1 MWLLDA
7 LPVLS
12 ANMYFQV
19 PLVDYLLS
27 YMEILGH
34 QNAHPHQQKWL
45 YTFVELQEGH
55 NKQSVDVHTF
65 GDLSD

>member
-1 MWLLDA
+1 MEPLPKPVNSVIYMWLLDA

-12 ANMYFQV
+12 ANMYLQV

-27 YMEILGH
+27 CILVH

-45 YTFVELQEGH
+45 HMFVELQESP
-55 NKQSVDVHTF
+55 NK
-65 GDLSD
+65 

>member
-12 ANMYFQV
+12 ANIYLQV

-27 YMEILGH
+27 YVKILVH
-34 QNAHPHQQKWL
+34 QNAHPHQQK
-45 YTFVELQEGH
+45 
-55 NKQSVDVHTF
+55 
-65 GDLSD
+65 